1 MASSPNDSDPNS
13 QQGDDDPNPNISP
26 QEELDFSILFDYD
39 YSQPVAEEP
48 TPSHKIISPPTGV
61 TYPHDDVSDYGLK
74 PYPFA
79 LSSLS
84 ADHMGRYGQPDSIG
98 SKCYLDPLKAAG
110 PPTLSPRIEITPS
123 YELIHSGGPFSS
135 RDTDLLVEHQS
146 SSATASPRF
155 TLPVPGFESYREPLC
170 LSPPSSGS
178 SASFISETNFSPY
191 TSPCVSPNNGPSDDL
206 CPQFQNTHAHYSPR
220 TSPIMS
226 PQATVVEDTCLGPRS
241 PSPRPNS
248 RSSSPGAKRRYSCTE
263 LYGSQHPHSSPRQ
276 SRTPSPQA
284 SPHISLREDGATVTY
299 TQLSTSSSLMDAMN
313 NLTTDPSCGVPTKIW
328 RTTPDPSPLASHK
341 ASMPCHVLQPIEY
354 IGSCEQENRRNPP
367 PDSILLVPPSWP
379 KQLMPTIPICSIP
392 VQSLPPLE
400 WPLSSHSGSYELQI
414 EVQPK
419 PHHRAHYETEGS
431 RGAVKAPTGGHPV
444 VQLHGYVDH
453 KPLGLQIFIGTAD
466 ERILKPHAFYQVHR
480 ITGKTVT
487 TTSFE
492 KIIGNTKVLE
502 IPLEP
507 KNNMKAT
514 IDCAGILKLRNADIE
529 LRKGETD
536 IGRKNTRVRLVF
548 RVHIPESSG
557 RIVSLQVASN
567 PIECSQRSAHEL
579 PMVERQ
585 DVDTCLV
592 YGGQQMILTGQNFTA
607 ESKVIFTEKIP
618 DGQQVWE
625 MEATVDK
632 DKSQSNMLFVEIPE
646 YRNKHIRVPVKVNFY
661 VINGKRK
668 KSQPQHFTYHPV
680 PSIKTEPIDDYNPS
694 LICNTVHS
702 GLRTVT
708 QPYYSHHTM
717 ASESPSCLVA
727 TMASCQQ
734 LHSNISSPESQYPSQ
749 NPGAIIYQRSKS
761 LSPSHLG
768 YQQSNLMGTQVS
780 IPDVHRSVLVHT
792 GSPSQ
797 SSAMLH
803 HSPANQPSSPVI
815 HCSPTANHQ
824 MRCESHQ
831 EFQHIMCSENF
842 TSSAVR
848 PHQPQ
853 VNQAQRLSPSSYPTV
868 IQQQRTAKNGPPVND
883 QKEVVSA
890 GVTVKQEQNLD
901 QAYLDDEAR
910 VDAPSPFA
918 VVFLTTTL
926 WKTKPR
932 PKSSFALAWL
942 RVGELV
948 NDKMITMRNKLLDY
962 RGFLVLTYKG
972 PHIHY
977 PELF

>member
-1 MASSPNDSDPNS
+1 SPLPSPLPS
-13 QQGDDDPNPNISP
+13 PRRDDDPNPNISP

-98 SKCYLDPLKAAG
+98 SKCYLDPFKAAG

-241 PSPRPNS
+241 PSPHPNS

-284 SPHISLREDGATVTY
+284 SPHISLGEDGATVTY

-379 KQLMPTIPICSIP
+379 KQLMPPIPIYNCVNGLFSC
-392 VQSLPPLE
+392 
-400 WPLSSHSGSYELQI
+400 
-414 EVQPK
+414 
-419 PHHRAHYETEGS
+419 
-431 RGAVKAPTGGHPV
+431 
-444 VQLHGYVDH
+444 QLHGYVDH

-607 ESKVIFTEKIP
+607 ESKVIFTEKTP

-734 LHSNISSPESQYPSQ
+734 LHSNLSSPESQYPSQ

-842 TSSAVR
+842 TSSGVR

-901 QAYLDDEAR
+901 QAYLDDGKQYMFYKMLF
-910 VDAPSPFA
+910 SPQFG
-918 VVFLTTTL
+918 L
-926 WKTKPR
+926 
-932 PKSSFALAWL
+932 
-942 RVGELV
+942 
-948 NDKMITMRNKLLDY
+948 
-962 RGFLVLTYKG
+962 
-972 PHIHY
+972 
-977 PELF
+977 